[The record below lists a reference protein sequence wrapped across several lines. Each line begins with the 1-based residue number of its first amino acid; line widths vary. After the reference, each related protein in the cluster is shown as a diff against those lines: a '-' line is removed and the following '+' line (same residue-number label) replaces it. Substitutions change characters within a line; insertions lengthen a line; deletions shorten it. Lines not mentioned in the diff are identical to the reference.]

1 MADRIYRDKDGRLA
15 HVQPTATGYLIRYR
29 DGRTTSISFR
39 QLARTVST
47 VSGTGTVGL
56 PQAP

>member
-1 MADRIYRDKDGRLA
+1 MRDRIYRDRNGRLA

-39 QLARTVST
+39 QPARTVST
-47 VSGTGTVGL
+47 GGGTGTADL